1 MKKSDGIIPLNCVDK
16 SLLAF
21 ENADQRMTY
30 HGILSIEGEID
41 ADRLNQALLFVL
53 RFHPTLRT
61 VARTKPFRLFR
72 QIQDTSGRKILE
84 VCDLVALQQVKGLSD
99 VEIDT
104 EYERCLSEW
113 INRPMDVEKEF
124 PFRVLLLRKRA
135 AESSLIFTFHHFATD
150 AIRAI
155 HFVNEVLARY
165 NNSTVDRYLLPEDIR
180 MYHRGD
186 ELMELAR
193 YERPKT
199 EGFYGKMLSF
209 LFYYFLIH
217 PFFHPSRIFHDRL
230 EQSQEINF
238 CSGKINPTELQQMKS
253 KSRSVKGTINDI
265 LTAACFRAI
274 EKWNKRHGKR
284 SKKISLMVPI
294 NIGPKELQHITSN
307 QISFLSLSSIPEDRA
322 DAGRL
327 LRKVV
332 ARTAST
338 INHNGLAVM
347 RGGDA
352 FSIVYF
358 ANFFAHFPLAM
369 MRAALKFILF
379 PLHGDTVLF
388 TNLGTVRPWGAKQK
402 ELKGDSFKIVDI
414 TPVAQVF
421 DVMGMSLC
429 IANYNSHLS
438 ICLSYKTSHF
448 SKEKV
453 EEFLDSYLEEIRN
466 YQVCPEAV

>member
-21 ENADQRMTY
+21 ENASQRMTY

-41 ADRLNQALLFVL
+41 AGRLNQALLFVL

-61 VARTKPFRLFR
+61 VIRTKPFRLFR
-72 QIQDTSGRKILE
+72 QIQNASDRKILE
-84 VCDLVALQQVKGLSD
+84 VCDLADLQRLKDLSD

-113 INRPMDVEKEF
+113 INRPMDVEREF
-124 PFRVLLLRKRA
+124 PFRVLLLRKKT
-135 AESSLIFTFHHFATD
+135 AECSLIFTFHHFATD
-150 AIRAI
+150 AIRAV

-165 NNSTVDRYLLPEDIR
+165 NNSAVDRYLLPEDIR
-180 MYHRGD
+180 IYHRGD

-209 LFYYFLIH
+209 LLYYFLIH
-217 PFFHPSRIFHDRL
+217 PFSHPSRIVRDRF
-230 EQSQEINF
+230 EQSGKIHF
-238 CSGKINPTELQQMKS
+238 CSGKVNPTELQQMKS

-265 LTAACFRAI
+265 LTAACFRTI
-274 EKWNKRHGKR
+274 EKWNRRHGKG

-307 QISFLSLSSIPEDRA
+307 QISFLSLPSLPEDRA

-358 ANFFAHFPLAM
+358 ANFLSRFPLAM

-379 PLHGDTVLF
+379 PLHGDTVLL
-388 TNLGTVRPWGAKQK
+388 TNLGTIRPWGARQK
-402 ELKGDSFKIVDI
+402 EIKGDSFKIVDI

-429 IANYNSHLS
+429 IANYNNHLT
-438 ICLSYKTSHF
+438 ICLSYKTSYF
-448 SKEKV
+448 SKEKA
-453 EEFLDSYLEEIRN
+453 EEFLDSYLEEIKN

>member
-1 MKKSDGIIPLNCVDK
+1 MKKGNGIISLNCVDK

-21 ENADQRMTY
+21 ENANQRMTY

-41 ADRLNQALLFVL
+41 ANKLNQALLSVL

-61 VARTKPFRLFR
+61 IVRPDHFRHFR
-72 QIQDTSGRKILE
+72 QIQDASDRKILE
-84 VCDLVALQQVKGLSD
+84 VRDLVDLQRVKDLSD

-113 INRPMDVEKEF
+113 INRPLDVEKEF
-124 PFRVLLLRKRA
+124 PFRVLLLKKRA

-155 HFVNEVLARY
+155 HFVNEVLSRY
-165 NNSTVDRYLLPEDIR
+165 NKKTLDRYLLPEDIR
-180 MYHRGD
+180 IYHRGD

-193 YERPKT
+193 YERPKV
-199 EGFYGKMLSF
+199 ERFYWKMLSY

-217 PFFHPSRIFHDRL
+217 PFSHPSRIFHDKF
-230 EQSQEINF
+230 EQSEEIHF
-238 CSGKINPTELQQMKS
+238 CSGKINPAELQEIKS
-253 KSRSVKGTINDI
+253 KSRSVKGTMNDI
-265 LTAACFRAI
+265 LTAACFRTI
-274 EKWNKRHGKR
+274 EKWNRLHGKE
-284 SKKISLMVPI
+284 SKKISIMVPI
-294 NIGPKELQHITSN
+294 NIGPKELQHIASN
-307 QISFLSLSSIPEDRA
+307 QISFLSLSSVPEDRA
-322 DAGRL
+322 DPARL

-332 ARTAST
+332 TRTAST

-358 ANFFAHFPLAM
+358 AHFLSRLPLAI

-379 PLHGDTVLF
+379 PLHGDTVLL
-388 TNLGTVRPWGAKQK
+388 TSLGVIRPWGTRQK
-402 ELKGDSFKIVDI
+402 EIKGDSFKIIDI

-421 DVMGMSLC
+421 DFMGMSLC
-429 IANYNSHLS
+429 IGNYNSHLN

-448 SKEKV
+448 SKEKA
-453 EEFLDSYLEEIRN
+453 EEFLDLYLEEIKN
-466 YQVCPEAV
+466 YQVCPEAG